1 MLGNVALI
9 MGNVELKMLMYNL
22 KYIQID
28 CVTESS
34 LHSYQLVENLV
45 SAALTYSHLKA
56 GYPNQV
62 QLQPNVEVKDRLLGF
77 PTSRSWD

>member
-45 SAALTYSHLKA
+45 PAALTYSHLKA
-56 GYPNQV
+56 GYPNQL
-62 QLQPNVEVKDRLLGF
+62 QLQPNF
-77 PTSRSWD
+77 

>member
-28 CVTESS
+28 WVTESS

-45 SAALTYSHLKA
+45 SAALTYSHFKSWVPQSITA
-56 GYPNQV
+56 AAKFWSKRQ
-62 QLQPNVEVKDRLLGF
+62 
-77 PTSRSWD
+77 TSKISHF